1 MSEPR
6 HVDGNALG
14 GILSEVFVADLT
26 VATTTCAGCRSIS
39 VVAALDVFLDAPG
52 AVARCRSCGAVQL
65 RLVRSETRTW
75 LDLTGIRVLEI
86 PTVVNNRQ

>member
-1 MSEPR
+1 MSDPR

-14 GILSEVFVADLT
+14 GPLSDVFVADLT
-26 VATTTCAGCRSIS
+26 DATTTCARCRGVSA
-39 VVAALDVFLDAPG
+39 VAALDVFFDAPG

-65 RLVRSETRTW
+65 RIVRSRTRTW

-86 PTVVNNRQ
+86 PGGTDDRH